1 MFGQK
6 KGNYAY
12 TVARVKAR
20 KSMRL
25 GDDVYMKMLLMDLP
39 EISRMLGETVY
50 QKEMAELGGRIE
62 GVDLIEHATY
72 RNMARSFRSILEMST
87 GQLREMIAANLTRW
101 DYWNLK
107 VILRAKTFGADVE
120 SIKED
125 LVPAGKESA
134 EFWNMLV
141 SLDTVSDILD
151 AFSKAEGVVFPA
163 SIVESF
169 KSDGRLT
176 ALEDFLDKTYYQR
189 LLDSI
194 DPSSKPTRLFKDFIR
209 MEIDIINVETILKL
223 KMENVP
229 GDAIMPFIIEGGK
242 QLDTRLATQ
251 LANAESLEAMSS
263 DLKRLDFYED
273 IAEVLKAETGTLR
286 SLVSSLERYKIRK
299 ARTFSHLYPLSVIP
313 ILDYMIN
320 KKVEVD
326 NIRVIAR
333 GKVSGLDNNA
343 IKELLVI

>member
-1 MFGQK
+1 MFGRK

-12 TVARVKAR
+12 TTARVKAR
-20 KSMRL
+20 KSL
-25 GDDVYMKMLLMDLP
+25 LLSDDVYNKMLLMDIP
-39 EISRMLGETVY
+39 EISRLLGETTY

-72 RNMARSFRSILEMST
+72 RNMARSFRSILDMSN
-87 GQLREMIAANLTRW
+87 GDLHDMIAANLTRW

-120 SIKED
+120 SIKEE

-134 EFWNMLV
+134 AFLSVLANME
-141 SLDTVSDILD
+141 TVEEILE
-151 AFSKAEGVVFPA
+151 AFSKEEGIVFPPQLME
-163 SIVESF
+163 SI
-169 KSDGRLT
+169 KANGKL
-176 ALEDFLDKTYYQR
+176 ACLEDFLDKVYYQK

-229 GDAIMPFIIEGGK
+229 GDSIMTYIIEGGK
-242 QLDTRLATQ
+242 QLDLKMAKKLAH
-251 LANAESLEAMSS
+251 AESLEAMAA
-263 DLKRLDFYED
+263 DLKRLDFYGE
-273 IAEVLKAETGTLR
+273 IAEVIKSETKSLR
-286 SLVSSLERYKIRK
+286 MLVSILERYKLRK
-299 ARTFSHLYPLSVIP
+299 AKTFSHLYPLSVIP

-326 NIRVIAR
+326 NIRIIAR
-333 GKVSGLDNNA
+333 GKTSGLDNNT